1 MAAFRNA
8 QKAISLAAEGNH
20 TPILAKPFGRTEL
33 APPGYARGAAVA
45 WPIKVALKLAFGWAP
60 RTWLNAVRVNRAS
73 HRAEE
78 DAAHVNIPLGLCSQF
93 EEARGRRPVSVLEFG
108 PGGMVAQCVTFA
120 ALGANP
126 IVLVEQTD
134 LACRDPA
141 PFQRAAQTLRQRG
154 YAANDLDGVTD
165 ALAAMAACHTTYLSD
180 GLGALRTLPDAQ
192 FDFVASSAVLEHVRS
207 AEIEETLHHLHRV
220 MRPDGYALHGVD
232 LHDHFGGGLNSLR
245 FSSAFWE
252 HPYIAQ
258 CGLYTNRWSERQ
270 WLAGFEA
277 AGFRI
282 ERLDRAR
289 WPQPPIA
296 ARCVHRDVDR
306 PSDDLLTAWIV
317 IGLGRTDRPHP

>member
-1 MAAFRNA
+1 V
-8 QKAISLAAEGNH
+8 AAEGNQNQF
-20 TPILAKPFGRTEL
+20 LAAPFGRTEL
-33 APPGYARGAAVA
+33 APPDYARGAAVA
-45 WPIKVALKLAFGWAP
+45 WPIKVALKLALGWAP
-60 RTWLNAVRVNRAS
+60 RSWLNAMRVNRAS

-78 DAAHVNIPLGLCSQF
+78 DAAHVDIPLGLCSQF
-93 EEARGRRPVSVLEFG
+93 EEARGRRPASVLEFG
-108 PGGMVAQCVTFA
+108 PGGMVAQSVTFA

-134 LACRDPA
+134 LACHEAA
-141 PFQRAAQTLRQRG
+141 PFQRAARTLRQRG
-154 YAANDLDGVTD
+154 YGANDLDGVGD
-165 ALAAMAACHTTYLSD
+165 AMAAMAACHTTYLND
-180 GLGALRTLPDAQ
+180 GLKALRRLPDAQ

-207 AEIEETLHHLHRV
+207 AEIDETLHHLRRV

-245 FSSAFWE
+245 FPRAFWE

-282 ERLDRAR
+282 ERLDRAV

-296 ARCVHRDVDR
+296 GRHIHRDVGR
-306 PSDDLLTAWIV
+306 HPDDLLTAWFV
-317 IGLGRTDRPHP
+317 IGLGRTDRPHL